1 MPQPDT
7 TKLDTGDRFPA
18 LTLNLISGD
27 EYNLPAEKWTLFLVY
42 RGNW

>member
-1 MPQPDT
+1 MAQPDM

-18 LTLNLISGD
+18 LHLDLADGGTLD
-27 EYNLPAEKWTLFLVY
+27 LPAERWTILLVY